1 MSNRVI
7 PMEMSNAQGNLGN
20 NLNIKEAETKTTATY
35 STSFNVT
42 LLIGI
47 SIAFIAG
54 IGLIIAFIVL
64 TIQNGYN
71 TSSMLCFGLLGLF
84 FIIIGFIVGSCSSL
98 YTSITVDYKLGA
110 IFIKTIKICCC
121 LSKSFDIQINQI
133 KKVIIRNDFNTT
145 FKLKKHGGVYYA
157 FEIFFTLVDGSTV
170 EGCSGLIDKNHEGKK
185 VFLFLRSSLPKKIK
199 FSGNLVSRKRRR

>member
-20 NLNIKEAETKTTATY
+20 NLNIKEAETNTTATY
-35 STSFNVT
+35 STSFNVC
-42 LLIGI
+42 LLLAI
-47 SIAFIAG
+47 SIALIAG
-54 IGLIIAFIVL
+54 IGLMIAFIVL
-64 TIQNGYN
+64 TIQNGYD
-71 TSSMLCFGLLGLF
+71 TSMLAFGLLGLF
-84 FIIIGFIVGSCSSL
+84 FTIIGFIVGSCSSL

-185 VFLFLRSSLPKKIK
+185 AFLFLRSSLPKKIK